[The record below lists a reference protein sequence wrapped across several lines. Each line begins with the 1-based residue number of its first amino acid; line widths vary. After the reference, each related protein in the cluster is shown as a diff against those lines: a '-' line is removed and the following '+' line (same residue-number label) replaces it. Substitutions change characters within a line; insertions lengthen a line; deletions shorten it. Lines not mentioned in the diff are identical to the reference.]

1 MALMEFSFLTGC
13 ASQFWHITSG
23 VCRAVTAC
31 LGGGGRPATLPQDLI
46 MAAYRRVT
54 GAQIKLLALME
65 RVRTGRQLGGWSRT
79 APVLV
84 VCGLRR
90 APKLAEIVLPR
101 RFGWLV
107 HLVGYQAAGHGSQ
120 LAHLLGDPE
129 MVALVRDVPQA
140 RRILAPLCRML
151 GVACEG
157 LRVVRRVRARPVVA
171 LTDVVNVGSLVLEA
185 AVPERFGYVAS
196 AKWPRGV
203 IRRGSGR
210 VKPDWD

>member
-1 MALMEFSFLTGC
+1 MDFSFLTGC
-13 ASQFWHITSG
+13 ASQFWQITSG
-23 VCRAVTAC
+23 VCRAVTSC
-31 LGGGGRPATLPQDLI
+31 LGGGGRPAVLPQDLVV
-46 MAAYRRVT
+46 ACYQRVMQ
-54 GAQIKLLALME
+54 AQGRLLALME
-65 RVRTGRQLGGWSRT
+65 RARTGRQVGGWSR
-79 APVLV
+79 AVPVLV
-84 VCGLRR
+84 EGGLPR
-90 APKLAEIVLPR
+90 APRVAAIVLPR

-157 LRVVRRVRARPVVA
+157 LRGARRVLVRPKMVSKV
-171 LTDVVNVGSLVLEA
+171 TTGSA
-185 AVPERFGYVAS
+185 DMAPATGVPERCGYAPS

-203 IRRGSGR
+203 IPRGSGR
-210 VKPDWD
+210 LKSA